1 LDVVVTSFGSD
12 GDFNPLLAIAA
23 ALVRRGATVTFVANP
38 FYERRVTSTG
48 CHFVPAGD
56 FLDVFGVLEANPQ
69 YFTSRGGLMAI
80 WRDLTVPSIRETF
93 PVVRDTARA
102 VGATVVVS
110 HLASFGGAWAASAAG
125 VRSVTV
131 TTGPSVWLSRHHP
144 TVFANWRAPR
154 FLQSL
159 LTLAMRGVISASFGP
174 KLRRLA
180 AAMDAPVIDTIRA
193 AELNLGV
200 WPEWFRAPAP
210 DDPPRSRICGFVFN
224 DTATSPPFPAD
235 VEAFLAVGEAPI
247 VAAFGSAASIRAADR
262 YRAVADACAKL
273 GYRCLLVGPSAAAVA
288 SAPNL
293 LSVASAPYAK
303 VFPAAAAIVHHG
315 GFGTCAEALRAG
327 KPSLVTPFAFDQFDT
342 AARVHDA
349 GLGRWF
355 AGKANDS
362 NAIAAALDSILHSAL
377 MTASTRAAAARISTA
392 PDGADRAASLI
403 IAL

>member
-23 ALVRRGATVTFVANP
+23 ALVRCGTTVTFVANP

-48 CHFVPAGD
+48 CSFVPAGD
-56 FLDVFGVLEANPQ
+56 FVDVFSVLEANPQ

-125 VRSVTV
+125 IRSVTV
-131 TTGPSVWLSRHHP
+131 TTGPSIWLSRFHP

-174 KLRRLA
+174 TLRRLA
-180 AAMDAPVIDTIRA
+180 AAIDAPVIDTIRA

-210 DDPPRSRICGFVFN
+210 DDPPRARMCGFVFDN
-224 DTATSPPFPAD
+224 AATSQPLSPD
-235 VEAFLAVGEAPI
+235 VEAFLAAGEPPI
-247 VAAFGSAASIRAADR
+247 VAGFGSAASIRAADR
-262 YRAVADACAKL
+262 YRAIADACAKL
-273 GYRCLLVGPSAAAVA
+273 GCRCLLVGPSAATVA
-288 SAPNL
+288 SSPKL

-342 AARVHDA
+342 AARVEDA

-355 AGKANDS
+355 VGKANDS
-362 NAIAAALDSILHSAL
+362 NAIATALDSILHSTPMNA
-377 MTASTRAAAARISTA
+377 ATRDAATRIATA
-392 PDGADRAASLI
+392 PAGADHAASLI

>member
-1 LDVVVTSFGSD
+1 
-12 GDFNPLLAIAA
+12 
-23 ALVRRGATVTFVANP
+23 
-38 FYERRVTSTG
+38 
-48 CHFVPAGD
+48 
-56 FLDVFGVLEANPQ
+56 
-69 YFTSRGGLMAI
+69 
-80 WRDLTVPSIRETF
+80 VPSIRETF
-93 PVVRDTARA
+93 PVVRDSARA

-110 HLASFGGAWAASAAG
+110 QLVSFGGAWAASAAG

-144 TVFANWRAPR
+144 TVFANWRAPAFPAKPADAR
-154 FLQSL
+154 D
-159 LTLAMRGVISASFGP
+159 ARRHSASFGP

-180 AAMDAPVIDTIRA
+180 AVIDAPVIDTIRT

-210 DDPPRSRICGFVFN
+210 DDPPRSRMCGFVFN
-224 DTATSPPFPAD
+224 NTAKSPPLPPD
-235 VEAFLAVGEAPI
+235 VEAFLAVREAPI

-273 GYRCLLVGPSAAAVA
+273 SCRCLLVGPSATDVA

-293 LSVASAPYAK
+293 RSVVSAPYAK

-327 KPSLVTPFAFDQFDT
+327 KPSLVTPFTFDQFDT

-349 GLGRWF
+349 GLGHWF

-362 NAIAAALDSILHSAL
+362 DAIAAALDSILHSAL
-377 MTASTRAAAARISTA
+377 MIASTRAAAAARISTA